1 MHQDTTALRELIAK
15 WFGHGNAPHLRIT
28 RLHGPGLERGCIRAE
43 LANARQPLAIVFFRH
58 QAGCWRIFPPTHVR
72 GQHGNP
78 MR

>member
-15 WFGHGNAPHLRIT
+15 WFGQGNASQLRIT
-28 RLHGPGLERGCIRAE
+28 RLHGPGLERGCIRPE
-43 LANARQPLAIVFFRH
+43 LANAGQPLAIVFFRH
-58 QAGCWRIFPPTHVR
+58 QAGCWRIFPPTRVG